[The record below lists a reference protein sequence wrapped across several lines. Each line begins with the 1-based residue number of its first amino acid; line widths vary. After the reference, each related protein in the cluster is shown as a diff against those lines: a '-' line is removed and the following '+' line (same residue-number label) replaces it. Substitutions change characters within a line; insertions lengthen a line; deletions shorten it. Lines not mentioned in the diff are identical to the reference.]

1 MRNYCAFSF
10 SSSLFTDAADEMEL
24 IFVRFFFFHLVVV
37 LVEMLLL
44 GNEFCCAVKFESQE
58 RADGLMNYV

>member
-37 LVEMLLL
+37 LVEMLL
-44 GNEFCCAVKFESQE
+44 GNEFCAVKFESQE